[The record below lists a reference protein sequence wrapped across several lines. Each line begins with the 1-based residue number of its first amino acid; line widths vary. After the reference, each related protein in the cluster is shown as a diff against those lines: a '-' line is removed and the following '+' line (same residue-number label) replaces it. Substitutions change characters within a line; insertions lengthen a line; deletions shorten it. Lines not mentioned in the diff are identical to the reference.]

1 MRQHFYRNKVFE
13 FMSSNRSG
21 LPPRG
26 HSQRGS
32 AKGAKNGSTG
42 KKKSSGFKRFFKFV
56 LTLLIIGV
64 VGVGLYAGYLFY
76 TADQVIDA
84 TGTTDKVAP
93 GKSAKVKPI
102 TMLLLG
108 TDYRPETGTHL
119 SDVMMMIAMN
129 PDTKSATVVSLPRDT
144 RVKMDGYKTNKI
156 NAFYPNF
163 LAAEKKTGISAT
175 QEMKTMMSKFFD
187 IDIDY
192 VTVLNFQGFRDV
204 VDALGGVDVN
214 VDANMCYRDT
224 ADGTDINLKQ
234 GAQHLNGE
242 DALGY
247 VRYRKSNCS
256 PRTKGSDDFDRNR
269 RQNEV
274 LHALIDQAKSLNG
287 VMGAGKVIESV
298 GKNMDTDL
306 ESQQMKNMIQA
317 YWSISKENV
326 DFMPVT
332 GDWKSPYV
340 YLHEDELDAAK
351 QALRNQIAGIKTSD
365 SQQGNGGQAENEPVN

>member
-1 MRQHFYRNKVFE
+1 
-13 FMSSNRSG
+13 MSSNRSG

-26 HSQRGS
+26 KGQRGS
-32 AKGAKNGSTG
+32 TKGSKRGSTR
-42 KKKSSGFKRFFKFV
+42 KRKSSGLKRFFRTV
-56 LTLLIIGV
+56 LTLLIVGV
-64 VGVGLYAGYLFY
+64 IGVGLYAGYLFY
-76 TADQVIDA
+76 TADKVIDA
-84 TGTTDKVAP
+84 TGTSGEVAP
-93 GKSAKVKPI
+93 EKSAKVKPI

-108 TDYRPETGTHL
+108 TDYRPQTGTHL
-119 SDVMMMIAMN
+119 SDVMMVIAMN

-144 RVKMDGYKTNKI
+144 KLELDGYKTNKL
-156 NAFYPNF
+156 NAYYPNF
-163 LAAEKKTGISAT
+163 LAAEKKSGIPAT
-175 QEMKTMMSKFFD
+175 QEMKTMMSKFFG
-187 IDIDY
+187 INIDY

-224 ADGTDINLKQ
+224 ADGTNINLKK
-234 GAQHLNGE
+234 GEQHLNGE

-256 PRTKGSDDFDRNR
+256 PKTKGSDDFDRNR

-298 GKNMDTDL
+298 GKNLETDL
-306 ESQQMKNMIQA
+306 ESQQMKNIIQA
-317 YWSISKENV
+317 YWNISKENV

-340 YLHEDELDAAK
+340 YLHQDELEAAK
-351 QALRNQIAGIKTSD
+351 QALKDQLDGKAGSAQANSGETED
-365 SQQGNGGQAENEPVN
+365 GQVN

>member
-1 MRQHFYRNKVFE
+1 
-13 FMSSNRSG
+13 MSSNRSG

-26 HSQRGS
+26 KGQRGS
-32 AKGAKNGSTG
+32 AKGSKKGSAPR
-42 KKKSSGFKRFFKFV
+42 KKSSGVKRFFKFV
-56 LTLLIIGV
+56 LTLMIIGV
-64 VGVGLYAGYLFY
+64 IGVGLYAGYLFY

-84 TGTTDKVAP
+84 TGTADEVAP
-93 GKSAKVKPI
+93 EQSAKVKPI

-119 SDVMMMIAMN
+119 SDVMMVVAMN

-144 RVKMDGYKTNKI
+144 KLDLDGYKTNKI

-163 LAAEKKTGISAT
+163 LAAEKKTGISAM

-242 DALGY
+242 DALGF

-306 ESQQMKNMIQA
+306 ESKQMKNMIQA

-340 YLHEDELDAAK
+340 YLHEDELEAAK
-351 QALRNQIAGIKTSD
+351 QALKNQIAGVPTPD
-365 SQQGNGGQAENEPVN
+365 SQQESGGEADNKTVN

>member
-1 MRQHFYRNKVFE
+1 
-13 FMSSNRSG
+13 MSSNRSG

-26 HSQRGS
+26 KGQRGS
-32 AKGAKNGSTG
+32 TKGSKRGSTR
-42 KKKSSGFKRFFKFV
+42 KRKSSGLKRFFRTV
-56 LTLLIIGV
+56 LTLLIVGV
-64 VGVGLYAGYLFY
+64 IGVGLYAGYLFY
-76 TADQVIDA
+76 TADKVIDA
-84 TGTTDKVAP
+84 TGTSGEVP
-93 GKSAKVKPI
+93 PEKSAKVKPI

-108 TDYRPETGTHL
+108 TDYRPQTGTHL
-119 SDVMMMIAMN
+119 SDVMMVIAMN

-144 RVKMDGYKTNKI
+144 KLELDGYKTNKL
-156 NAFYPNF
+156 NAYYPNF
-163 LAAEKKTGISAT
+163 LAAEKKSGIPAT
-175 QEMKTMMSKFFD
+175 QEMKTMMSKFFG
-187 IDIDY
+187 INIDY

-224 ADGTDINLKQ
+224 ADGTNINLKK
-234 GAQHLNGE
+234 GEQHLNGE

-256 PRTKGSDDFDRNR
+256 PKTKGSDDFDRNR

-298 GKNMDTDL
+298 GKNLETDL
-306 ESQQMKNMIQA
+306 ESQQMKNIIQA
-317 YWSISKENV
+317 YWNISKENV

-340 YLHEDELDAAK
+340 YLHQDELEAAK
-351 QALRNQIAGIKTSD
+351 QALKDQLDGKAGSAQANTGETED
-365 SQQGNGGQAENEPVN
+365 GQVN

>member
-1 MRQHFYRNKVFE
+1 
-13 FMSSNRSG
+13 MSSNHSG

-26 HSQRGS
+26 KGQRGS
-32 AKGAKNGSTG
+32 TKGSKKGPAP
-42 KKKSSGFKRFFKFV
+42 KKKSSGIKKFFKFV
-56 LTLLIIGV
+56 LTLMIIGV
-64 VGVGLYAGYLFY
+64 IGIGLYAGYLFY

-84 TGTTDKVAP
+84 TGTQDEVAP
-93 GKSAKVKPI
+93 EKSAKVKPI

-108 TDYRPETGTHL
+108 TDYRPQTGTHL
-119 SDVMMMIAMN
+119 SDVMMVIAMN
-129 PDTKSATVVSLPRDT
+129 PETKSATVVSLPRDT
-144 RVKMDGYKTNKI
+144 KLEMNGYKTNKI

-163 LAAEKKTGISAT
+163 LAAEKKTGTSAK

-224 ADGTDINLKQ
+224 ADGTNINLKK

-242 DALGY
+242 DALGF
-247 VRYRKSNCS
+247 VRYRKSNCK
-256 PRTKGSDDFDRNR
+256 PQTKGSDDFDRNR

-298 GKNMDTDL
+298 GKNMETDL
-306 ESQQMKNMIQA
+306 ESQQMKNMIQT

-340 YLHEDELDAAK
+340 YLHQDELVAAK
-351 QALRNQIAGIKTSD
+351 QALKNQIAGIQTPDTQPES
-365 SQQGNGGQAENEPVN
+365 SGQGQN

>member
-1 MRQHFYRNKVFE
+1 
-13 FMSSNRSG
+13 MSSNRSG
-21 LPPRG
+21 LPPRRQTQ
-26 HSQRGS
+26 SR
-32 AKGAKNGSTG
+32 STKKAVKK
-42 KKKSSGFKRFFKFV
+42 KKKSSGIRTFFK
-56 LTLLIIGV
+56 TLLTVMIVAIIGA
-64 VGVGLYAGYLFY
+64 GLYAGYLIY
-76 TADQVIDA
+76 TTDQVIDA
-84 TGTTDKVAP
+84 TGASGKVAP
-93 GKSAKVKPI
+93 EKSAKVKPL

-119 SDVMMMIAMN
+119 SDVMMVVAMN
-129 PDTKSATVVSLPRDT
+129 PNTKSATIVSLPRDT
-144 RVKMDGYKTNKI
+144 KLEMDGYKTNKI

-163 LAAEKKTGISAT
+163 LVAEKKGGIPAE

-187 IDIDY
+187 APIDY
-192 VTVLNFQGFRDV
+192 VTVINFQGFRDI

-214 VDANMCYRDT
+214 VDANMCYRDR
-224 ADGTDINLKQ
+224 ADGTDINLKK

-287 VMGAGKVIESV
+287 VLGAGNVIQSV
-298 GKNMDTDL
+298 GKNLETDL
-306 ESQQMKNMIQA
+306 EAEQVKNLISA
-317 YWSISKENV
+317 YWNISKENV

-340 YLHEDELDAAK
+340 YLHQDELDAAK
-351 QALRNQIAGIKTSD
+351 QALKDELAGTK
-365 SQQGNGGQAENEPVN
+365 QPAQEENASEAADGSLND

>member
-1 MRQHFYRNKVFE
+1 
-13 FMSSNRSG
+13 MSSNRSG

-26 HSQRGS
+26 NSQRDKAKGS
-32 AKGAKNGSTG
+32 TKGAKPGSARKRKT
-42 KKKSSGFKRFFKFV
+42 SGIKRFFQIV
-56 LTLLIIGV
+56 LTLVILGV
-64 VGVGLYAGYLFY
+64 IGVGLYAGYLFY

-84 TGTTDKVAP
+84 TGTTGEVAP
-93 GKSAKVKPI
+93 EKSAKVKPI

-119 SDVMMMIAMN
+119 SDVMMVIAMN

-187 IDIDY
+187 IHIDY
-192 VTVLNFQGFRDV
+192 VTVLNFQGFRDI

-214 VDANMCYRDT
+214 VDANMCYRDK
-224 ADGTDINLKQ
+224 ADGTNINLKK

-242 DALGY
+242 DALGF
-247 VRYRKSNCS
+247 VRYRKSNCK
-256 PRTKGSDDFDRNR
+256 PQTKGSDDFDRNR

-298 GKNMDTDL
+298 GKNMETDL

-332 GDWKSPYV
+332 GDWKSPFV
-340 YLHEDELDAAK
+340 YLHEDELEAAK
-351 QALRNQIAGIKTSD
+351 QALKNQLAGIKTPD
-365 SQQGNGGQAENEPVN
+365 PQQKNGEEPVN

>member
-1 MRQHFYRNKVFE
+1 
-13 FMSSNRSG
+13 MSSNRSG

-26 HSQRGS
+26 QGQRGS
-32 AKGAKNGSTG
+32 TKGSKRGSTR
-42 KKKSSGFKRFFKFV
+42 KRKSSGLKRFFRTV

-64 VGVGLYAGYLFY
+64 IGVGLYAGYLFY
-76 TADQVIDA
+76 TADKVIDA
-84 TGTTDKVAP
+84 TGTSGEVAP
-93 GKSAKVKPI
+93 EKSAKVKPI

-108 TDYRPETGTHL
+108 TDYRPQTGTHL
-119 SDVMMMIAMN
+119 SDVMMVIAMN

-144 RVKMDGYKTNKI
+144 KLELDGYKTDKL
-156 NAFYPNF
+156 NAYYPNF
-163 LAAEKKTGISAT
+163 LAAEKKSGIPAT
-175 QEMKTMMSKFFD
+175 QEMKTMMSKFFG
-187 IDIDY
+187 INIDY

-224 ADGTDINLKQ
+224 ADGTNINLKK
-234 GAQHLNGE
+234 GEQHLNGE

-256 PRTKGSDDFDRNR
+256 PKTKGSDDFDRNR

-298 GKNMDTDL
+298 GKNLETDL
-306 ESQQMKNMIQA
+306 ESQQMKNIIQA
-317 YWSISKENV
+317 YWNISKENV

-340 YLHEDELDAAK
+340 YLHQDELEAAK
-351 QALRNQIAGIKTSD
+351 QALKDQLDGKAGSAQANSGETED
-365 SQQGNGGQAENEPVN
+365 GQVN

>member
-1 MRQHFYRNKVFE
+1 
-13 FMSSNRSG
+13 MSSNHSG

-26 HSQRGS
+26 QGQRGS
-32 AKGAKNGSTG
+32 TKGSKKGSAP
-42 KKKSSGFKRFFKFV
+42 KKKSSGIKKFFKFV
-56 LTLLIIGV
+56 LTLMIIGV
-64 VGVGLYAGYLFY
+64 IGIGLYAGYLFY

-84 TGTTDKVAP
+84 TGTQDEVAP
-93 GKSAKVKPI
+93 EKSAKVKPI

-108 TDYRPETGTHL
+108 TDYRPQTGTHL
-119 SDVMMMIAMN
+119 SDVMMVIAMN
-129 PDTKSATVVSLPRDT
+129 PETKSATVVSLPRDT
-144 RVKMDGYKTNKI
+144 KLEMNGYKTNKI

-163 LAAEKKTGISAT
+163 LAAEKKTGNSAK

-224 ADGTDINLKQ
+224 ADGTNINLKK

-242 DALGY
+242 DALGF
-247 VRYRKSNCS
+247 VRYRKSNCK
-256 PRTKGSDDFDRNR
+256 PQTKGSDDFDRNR

-298 GKNMDTDL
+298 GKNMETDL
-306 ESQQMKNMIQA
+306 ESQQMKNMIQT

-340 YLHEDELDAAK
+340 YLHKDELEAAK
-351 QALRNQIAGIKTSD
+351 QALKNQIAGIQTPDTQPES
-365 SQQGNGGQAENEPVN
+365 SGQGQN

>member
-1 MRQHFYRNKVFE
+1 
-13 FMSSNRSG
+13 MSSNRSG

-32 AKGAKNGSTG
+32 AKGSKKGSAP
-42 KKKSSGFKRFFKFV
+42 KKKSSGVKRFFKFV
-56 LTLLIIGV
+56 LTLMIIGV
-64 VGVGLYAGYLFY
+64 IGVGLYAGYLFY

-84 TGTTDKVAP
+84 TGTTDDVAP
-93 GKSAKVKPI
+93 EQSAKVKPI

-119 SDVMMMIAMN
+119 SDVMMLIAMN

-144 RVKMDGYKTNKI
+144 KMELDGYRTNKI

-163 LAAEKKTGISAT
+163 LAAEKESGIPAK

-214 VDANMCYRDT
+214 VDADMCYRDT

-242 DALGY
+242 DALGF

-306 ESQQMKNMIQA
+306 ESKQMKNMIQA

-340 YLHEDELDAAK
+340 YLHEDELEAAK
-351 QALRNQIAGIKTSD
+351 QALKNQIAGIQTPD
-365 SQQGNGGQAENEPVN
+365 SQQESGEEAENKPVN

>member
-1 MRQHFYRNKVFE
+1 
-13 FMSSNRSG
+13 MSSNRSG

>member
-1 MRQHFYRNKVFE
+1 
-13 FMSSNRSG
+13 MSSNRSG

-26 HSQRGS
+26 QGQRGS
-32 AKGAKNGSTG
+32 AKGSTKGSSKGSG
-42 KKKSSGFKRFFKFV
+42 KKRKSGGFKRFLKIV

-64 VGVGLYAGYLFY
+64 IGVGLYAGYLFY

-84 TGTTDKVAP
+84 TGTSDNVAP
-93 GKSAKVKPI
+93 EQSAKVKPI

-119 SDVMMMIAMN
+119 SDVMMVIAMN
-129 PDTKSATVVSLPRDT
+129 PDTKTATVVSLPRDT
-144 RVKMDGYKTNKI
+144 KLELDGYKTNKI

-163 LAAEKKTGISAT
+163 LAAEKKTGIPAT
-175 QEMKTMMSKFFD
+175 QEMKTMMGKFFD
-187 IDIDY
+187 IHIDY

-214 VDANMCYRDT
+214 VDADMCYRDT
-224 ADGTDINLKQ
+224 ADGTNINLKQ

-242 DALGY
+242 DALGF
-247 VRYRKSNCS
+247 VRYRKSNCK

-298 GKNMDTDL
+298 GKNMETDL
-306 ESQQMKNMIQA
+306 ESKQMKNLIQA
-317 YWSISKENV
+317 YWNISKENV

-340 YLHEDELDAAK
+340 YLHEDELEAAK
-351 QALRNQIAGIKTSD
+351 QALKDQIAGKTPE
-365 SQQGNGGQAENEPVN
+365 SQPENGGAAGSEPAN